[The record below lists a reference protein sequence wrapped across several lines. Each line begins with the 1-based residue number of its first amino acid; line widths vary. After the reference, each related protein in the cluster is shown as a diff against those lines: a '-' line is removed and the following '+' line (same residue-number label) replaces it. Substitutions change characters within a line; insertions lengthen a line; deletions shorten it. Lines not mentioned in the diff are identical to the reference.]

1 MGKTE
6 TANEVN
12 ADRFQIGDDF
22 VVSASLS
29 YSINEVVGK
38 HNL

>member
-12 ADRFQIGDDF
+12 ADRFQTEDYF
-22 VVSASLS
+22 VVAASLS